1 MVALFGAALHVSGR
15 DETELDEVARAFGA
29 GEPQRWTRGEPT
41 LEDVF
46 IDLMIRAGGAPL

>member
-15 DETELDEVARAFGA
+15 NLAELDDVAREFGA
-29 GEPQRWTRGEPT
+29 GAPQRWTRGEPT

-46 IDLMIRAGGAPL
+46 IDQMIRSGGAPL